1 MAIGQARAAAEAKA
15 TTPIRVVVA
24 GSSGRMGSVL
34 MRNLGAEQDI
44 SVVGGFRSSDPQ
56 TTVDRLLAS
65 ADVMIEVTQA
75 AATRELLLRAIAA
88 GVRPIS
94 GTSGGERTSVLRR
107 MNSALTELRR
117 VRVRVPTLPP

>member
-1 MAIGQARAAAEAKA
+1 MGTSLAPAVTDAKA

-44 SVVGGFRSSDPQ
+44 AVVGGFRSSDPQ

-65 ADVMIEVTQA
+65 ADVMIEFTQA

-94 GTSGGERTSVLRR
+94 GTSGVSE
-107 MNSALTELRR
+107 E
-117 VRVRVPTLPP
+117 